1 MNLTKLASVY
11 ADELEYIVTLFSAE
25 GINYNP
31 NELLINID
39 DAWRAI
45 ACYLWLDYDSDN
57 IEVVKADYQTL
68 ICRLAMAYF
77 NNAQI
82 EKGNLKGTK
91 FITQQSQGSRSVT
104 YRSGA
109 IEIDSNGLT
118 AEVKAAL
125 PVRKL
130 RVL

>member
-57 IEVVKADYQTL
+57 EHLT
-68 ICRLAMAYF
+68 
-77 NNAQI
+77 
-82 EKGNLKGTK
+82 
-91 FITQQSQGSRSVT
+91 VT
-104 YRSGA
+104 YNGNDYT
-109 IEIDSNGLT
+109 ILKIVDWDSYLIIYI
-118 AEVKAAL
+118 KA
-125 PVRKL
+125 VG
-130 RVL
+130 